1 MASTPAANVRPTS
14 WGTSPPAPP
23 ARSSEAIAPSAPW
36 PSPPAASRWGPSP
49 PPPST
54 TATVTRAGRKI
65 GTARRKERRD
75 AEGTDHVTFGIELFV
90 TVEDDDRAQLVVG
103 LTALL
108 EKHAKDQGW
117 FGT

>member
-1 MASTPAANVRPTS
+1 MTLTARGFSV
-14 WGTSPPAPP
+14 GTL
-23 ARSSEAIAPSAPW
+23 
-36 PSPPAASRWGPSP
+36 AASSVDNGD
-49 PPPST
+49 
-54 TATVTRAGRKI
+54 VTRSGRKI

-90 TVEDDDRAQLVVG
+90 TIEDDDRAQLVVG

-117 FGT
+117 FGH